1 MAYENMTYE
10 VLVQRMIDRI
20 HTSYPNLDTREGSII
35 FNAIAPAAL
44 ELAIAYTELDNI
56 LKESFVN
63 TATREYILLG
73 CEQVGMDIS
82 KFDATY
88 GTFKGEFDVEI
99 PIGSRWNCDLYNFT
113 VTEYISKN
121 ADDYYEYKL
130 LCETPGTGANSLTG
144 HLSAI
149 SDFPSTLNHAE
160 LTACLIEGENELTD
174 DEIRTAY
181 YDFINSTASDGNV
194 GQYKRW
200 CADYNGI
207 GNYKIFPLWNGSNTV
222 KVSILSASNG
232 VATDELVNN
241 FQEYLDPCTIDKFTG
256 DGSTVVFTL
265 STIPAKI
272 DLVKV
277 GTAIKI
283 PTTDYSYSNG
293 KVTFTS
299 APDNN
304 ATIEIRYNGGMGN
317 GVAPIGAFVTVTT
330 ASSKPIDV
338 SATVK
343 LSDGYT
349 DTSIITE
356 GLNEYFSKIA
366 YTTSRVALMSV
377 GAAILDIPGVDF
389 IVDLKLNND
398 TNDIILLD
406 EEIPVMRTGTWTIY
420 TES

>member
-73 CEQVGMDIS
+73 CQQVGMDIS
-82 KFDATY
+82 NFDATY
-88 GTFKGEFDVEI
+88 GTFKAEFDVEI
-99 PIGSRWNCDLYNFT
+99 SIGSRWNCDLYNFT
-113 VTEYISKN
+113 VSEYIGKN
-121 ADDYYEYKL
+121 DNNYYEYKMQ
-130 LCETPGTGANSLTG
+130 CETAGTGANTLTG
-144 HLSAI
+144 NLSAI
-149 SDFPSTLNHAE
+149 TDYPSNLTHAK
-160 LTACLIEGENELTD
+160 LTECLIEGENELTD
-174 DEIRTAY
+174 DEIRVAY

-200 CADYNGI
+200 CNDYDGI

-232 VATDELVNN
+232 IATNELVTN
-241 FQEYLDPCTIDKFTG
+241 FQKYLDPCTIEKFTG
-256 DGSTVVFTL
+256 DGSNKIFTL

-277 GTAIKI
+277 GNVIKKA
-283 PTTDYSYSNG
+283 TTDYSYSNG
-293 KVTFTS
+293 KVTFVS
-299 APDNN
+299 APDNS
-304 ATIEIRYNGGMGN
+304 AVIEIRYNGGMGN

-330 ASSKPIDV
+330 ASSKEINV

-349 DTSIITE
+349 DTNIITE

-389 IVDLKLNND
+389 ITDLKLNG
-398 TNDIILLD
+398 DIADISLLD
-406 EEIPVMRTGTWTIY
+406 EEIPVMGTGTWTIY